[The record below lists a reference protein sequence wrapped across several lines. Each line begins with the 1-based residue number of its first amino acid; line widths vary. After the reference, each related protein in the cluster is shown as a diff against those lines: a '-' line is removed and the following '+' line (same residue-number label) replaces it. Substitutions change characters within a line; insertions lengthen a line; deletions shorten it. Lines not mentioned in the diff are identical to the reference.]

1 MMGTRPARPPE
12 ILNNSTG
19 KPRELGSA
27 IYDLVEQIYP
37 ICRSITGDGV
47 RETLDIVKK
56 RIGLAIHE
64 VGSGARVFDWT
75 VPDEWNIRD
84 AFVARR
90 DGSRIIDFKDSNL
103 HIVSYSTPVKQT
115 VTRGELLAHIHTIPN
130 QLDYIPY
137 RTSYYAPAWGFC
149 LQHRRLAELNDPEY
163 DVVIDSSLKPG
174 SLTYGEL
181 FLPGETN
188 DEVLL
193 STHICHPSLANDNC
207 SGIAVLTL
215 IAEAL
220 SSSRNRYSYRLL
232 FLPGTIGAIT
242 WLAIN
247 EQKTA
252 NIKHGLVIAGV
263 GDAGGPTYKRSR
275 RGDAQIDRVMSHC
288 LGHTPKS
295 GTILDYFPYGYDE
308 RQYCSPGF
316 DLPVGLFQNSKF
328 GAYPEYHTSGDN
340 LTFVRPAHLEA
351 SYGLLSTALRILE
364 EDGIFLSANP
374 KCEPQLG
381 KRGLY
386 GLLGGD
392 KDTAAK
398 QMTMLWTLAYADGRR
413 SLLDIAEKARVPF
426 HDVKRMS
433 DLLKEHGLLKAL
445 EANIDEDRFEPRR
458 RP

>member
-1 MMGTRPARPPE
+1 M
-12 ILNNSTG
+12 
-19 KPRELGSA
+19 
-27 IYDLVEQIYP
+27 
-37 ICRSITGDGV
+37 
-47 RETLDIVKK
+47 
-56 RIGLAIHE
+56 
-64 VGSGARVFDWT
+64 
-75 VPDEWNIRD
+75 
-84 AFVARR
+84 
-90 DGSRIIDFKDSNL
+90 
-103 HIVSYSTPVKQT
+103 
-115 VTRGELLAHIHTIPN
+115 
-130 QLDYIPY
+130 
-137 RTSYYAPAWGFC
+137 
-149 LQHRRLAELNDPEY
+149 
-163 DVVIDSSLKPG
+163 KPG